1 MKMQQD
7 LDAENE
13 SRRAIWKA
21 ALIGLV
27 VTAMEFALFALILKS
42 NHKGW
47 TVELFLLFAAPVA
60 AVAGLIAGA
69 LFMRTRP
76 AVEAF
81 WRVPIATSPLLLLA
95 IELTL

>member
-1 MKMQQD
+1 MKEELESGD
-7 LDAENE
+7 E
-13 SRRAIWKA
+13 SRRALWKA
-21 ALIGLV
+21 ALIGLII
-27 VTAMEFALFALILKS
+27 TATEFMLFTLILKS

-47 TVELFLLFAAPVA
+47 TVELFLLLAAPVA

-69 LFMRTRP
+69 LCMRTRP